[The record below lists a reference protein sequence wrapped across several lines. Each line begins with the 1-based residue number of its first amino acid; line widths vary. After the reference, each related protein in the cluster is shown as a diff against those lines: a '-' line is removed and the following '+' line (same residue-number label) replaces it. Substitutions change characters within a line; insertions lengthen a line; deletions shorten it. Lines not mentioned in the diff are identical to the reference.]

1 MLPVYMQILSVDEK
15 RTGVKDGRP
24 WAMQEAQSMLLD
36 ADGQILKVGVYDLK
50 RDEIDKMTPGLYMPR
65 YALSIG
71 NGDKT
76 KGKVIPAFAGWTPMV
91 KTPKGLVP
99 ADAAVGEAVSK
110 AAAKSV

>member
-1 MLPVYMQILSVDEK
+1 MSAVFMQVLVVGEK

-36 ADGQILKVGVYDLK
+36 ADGQVLQVGVYDLK

-91 KTPKGLVP
+91 KGAKGVVP
-99 ADAAVGEAVSK
+99 ADAAAGEVLAK
-110 AAAKSV
+110 AKA